1 MPEKPAVMH
10 FDKPD
15 FEVKLHSDAL
25 EVNLKEG
32 VRREIEK
39 LAEARPALSSSIGWI
54 FQTIIPLNVPLWQI
68 DRVEAEPGGKVNLV
82 IPQRRDLHIPLD
94 PAEAR
99 RLTEKLNQL
108 IPIEKAKELD
118 RQKAYELALRDK
130 DRERNA
136 AFRIPRNP

>member
-1 MPEKPAVMH
+1 MPEKPVVMH

-39 LAEARPALSSSIGWI
+39 LAEARHALSSSIGWV

-82 IPQRRDLHIPLD
+82 IPRRRDLHIPLD
-94 PAEAR
+94 PSEAR

-118 RQKAYELALRDK
+118 RQKAYESALKDK

-136 AFRIPRNP
+136 AFRVPRNP